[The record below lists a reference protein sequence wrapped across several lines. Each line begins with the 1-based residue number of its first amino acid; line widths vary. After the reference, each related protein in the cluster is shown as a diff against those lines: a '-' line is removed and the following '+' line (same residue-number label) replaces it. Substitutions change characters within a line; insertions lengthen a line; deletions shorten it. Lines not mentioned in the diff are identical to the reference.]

1 MSQPNSEINDIKQ
14 IINESEANPIGD
26 ILNQPDIQDETI
38 VETQENRVNSDD
50 NNQIELNND
59 NQILVDN
66 QVNELSSEIQSKEKN
81 VILKLGDI
89 IIITDP
95 TNEILNNNIFLI
107 DFIDEHKIK
116 LINSESFAKVTLQ
129 LNPDSTIGDG
139 TITGIKIISSN
150 EKEGYAKQNE
160 LLPGTWI
167 NIYMGGDIPIV
178 VTGEI
183 INLEEDMIE
192 LRTTD
197 NDIIYINFNYNGLP
211 EDLPI
216 ETIEIRPAPESAKQK
231 MKEQEEERE
240 QEGIELDA
248 DELVE
253 LGEEEEEQE
262 KAIPTKVV
270 KDKIE
275 KMLFD
280 ADDLQFGD
288 IIQVQE
294 YVNIDKDKYR
304 YNVEAQANDLLEEM
318 ISTIPNDRRTSNVL
332 NNIHIMITR
341 FLQLRDLASTFDE
354 NKNITGVVK
363 KTSDDRPLAE
373 YLSEFKNNLYWIMLV
388 ATNVKKVYGKEEN
401 KMQEKMDDMFEVDK
415 EPIKDVIKLSTNAGL
430 NEMSEAFQ
438 AFKSNIVIEGQNK
451 YASLYSDI
459 NKYMTPFENMDQ
471 GSQSNV
477 FDSNNGIIIQGN
489 VKTDI
494 NAIVDNLGS
503 LYSSVVENSQIVSR
517 RFVIQKYNMG
527 LERLEATNLKAK
539 GSKMI
544 AHRVKL
550 TSDDQLAIK
559 SVITLPE
566 PAVKFSQINLPGTSL
581 LVRSN
586 LNLHFL
592 NYWQLLKQ
600 SSNVTQ
606 VDIDGLDL
614 DLEYNDSNFVD
625 NIKQYILDLSE
636 YNKPELLSN
645 LDIYKI
651 FLRTIIPKIRVLFM
665 LVKKYIKG
673 KLSMVDVINYLE
685 PYLVYPVDLTYMQ
698 YREIDKFIKEKINEY
713 NKTYKEYAN
722 SFYTIKNL
730 KRFNRF
736 GHKLDKYE
744 RNKQPISKI
753 DEEYI
758 FSNPIFKYLNA
769 DQDII
774 IQEYDVNPN
783 QMKITPSEFLK
794 KIKVED
800 FGNLYNTAV
809 AFTNIQLMFP
819 KELNELLKTDKER
832 MAEVIQRDKNKLGD
846 KCTTYT
852 IAKKYISKKSLL
864 EDNGKTIYFDK
875 EYDTTNYDIVAE
887 KYAKQRD
894 QLASEDFLLYLT
906 NEFVQKH
913 KLLERDAEELA
924 DTLVNQAKKV
934 KEGQYA
940 ILTEMGEDRQALEL
954 EYYVRN
960 NDEWVLATEI
970 DPSWFIKDDDVLCN
984 IDYNCLYNP
993 GEKSDD
999 KCDPTEV
1006 SKDTLLSNALKQVLD
1021 QFDKNYDITKEM
1033 LTETINKHL
1042 KYYTNIFGRLEKIK
1056 KTQFYK
1062 YNQQK
1067 YNLGLSIQEQVQ
1079 NQVVSPYASLR
1090 DLILGQTDFVK
1101 KQNDIIRFCTKY
1113 TYIGDPNRPSII
1125 DGQMENEWWFYCR
1138 KTNVRLIPAFR
1149 YYLATAFL
1157 SGGIAY
1163 QNKLDEL
1170 IKQIGKQSDDGN
1182 AWVDENSGEI
1192 ISYIEFDVTEGYR
1205 DGFVDRSREIMEKDA
1220 GEAFLEQKG
1229 LVKDKRLTAEGQ
1241 IVTNIVSTLSH
1252 DMGIDIEQS
1261 RDFIVKIVTEL
1272 MNDTNVI
1279 EKESAY
1285 RKREQEMAKKN
1296 KKIPEYVVVY
1306 SSTLMYLTLGA
1317 YLIGIQTSIPSIKT
1331 RKTFPGCVRS
1341 FSGYPLEG
1349 EGDNSGLNYLA
1360 CVALKLRNPK
1370 TIPWNAL
1377 PKNEEKIATTI
1388 KAFTN
1393 KFLLTNGSI
1402 EQKIKEKVEYI
1413 LTNPEPD
1420 IPDEHNLTKW
1430 TNFLPPL
1437 RRFDVKH
1444 LENISDGFLDKLQD
1458 EFKSGSPR
1466 QLANLLVVH
1475 SKIISFS
1482 MGIQESIQKI
1492 IEKKDLLLK
1501 SASQPFIDNACCNE
1515 PGNEAMTCL
1524 QYFSNEDASI
1534 QNNNKIVNEL
1544 SLLLKDI
1551 KILTQSASMLSEVN
1565 TKRNYPEI
1573 SNDFS
1578 EETIYQGFIH
1588 FCKFQSSLP
1597 LTEDLATIC
1606 IDKPDYLRK
1615 TDSIQEKIQKLK
1627 RDGRSYTKEM
1637 FLRLFQLVSRNNIIN
1652 ISLSEHKPSCIEYM
1666 RKVLEIFDNTD
1677 DPNVPKAL
1685 TQKLEILVDSYDLSI
1700 DKDTDEMRVMKNYLE
1715 VSNTNMRKELIDFLK
1730 RKSKMSK
1737 LELNK
1742 VTNFV
1747 TNMSTW
1753 KYDANPRNVESK
1765 ISDDG
1770 LYNQTN
1776 YFKNFVYLITM
1787 VFPTMIINQKLQS
1800 IQVHKYLKLSQS
1812 HQMDVTK
1819 MINNFYGPIE
1829 SFYGN
1834 IPIKN
1839 VLNEMKRKTRG
1850 LFLLSKVTPVLSEIK
1865 IGDKSLYSVFDRRI
1879 VTLLY
1884 EYYVLSVLSEYIAI
1898 TRDAS
1903 ILNQLLTL
1911 NEDANPNDDKSDLFS
1926 QDFLVEQQLRFTDTE
1941 QEFIQGDVSKLQE
1954 DVAKLIGSFLKVMMK
1969 IKDTLNVSFEDIEDK
1984 VYKLKEAEKYSFTD
1998 RLRDMTE
2005 EERAVDTILKHH
2017 KLGPLYSIGLSK
2029 GLREYDPENFDHDK
2043 QVAEKV
2049 AEIQNKLKRK
2059 GVSDADLDFEVDENI
2074 EQSQI
2079 NKEIDDDAYQ
2089 MNMSDDWDDGDP
2101 WGEEQEDREYYD

>member
-1 MSQPNSEINDIKQ
+1 MSQPESELKQEFDDIQEIIKQTSVNPIEDILEEKNDI
-14 IINESEANPIGD
+14 IIQEDINNNEKIDD
-26 ILNQPDIQDETI
+26 IKNIE
-38 VETQENRVNSDD
+38 EQES
-50 NNQIELNND
+50 L
-59 NQILVDN
+59 LVK
-66 QVNELSSEIQSKEKN
+66 ELSSEVQSKEKN

-95 TNEILNNNIFLI
+95 TNEILNNNVFLI
-107 DFIDEHKIK
+107 DYIDQNKIK
-116 LINSESFAKVTLQ
+116 LINAESFAKVTLQ
-129 LNPDSTIGDG
+129 INPDGTIGDG

-150 EKEGYAKQNE
+150 EKEGYARQNE

-167 NIYMGGDIPIV
+167 NIYMGGDIPV
-178 VTGEI
+178 VITGEI

-197 NDIIYINFNYNGLP
+197 DDIIYINFNYNGLP

-216 ETIEIRPAPESAKQK
+216 ETIEIRPPPESIKEKKQMILEEK
-231 MKEQEEERE
+231 SKEEEK
-240 QEGIELDA
+240 ELGA

-253 LGEEEEEQE
+253 LGEEEEET
-262 KAIPTKVV
+262 AIPTKLV
-270 KDKIE
+270 KEKIE

-304 YNVEAQANDLLEEM
+304 YNIEAQANDLLEEM
-318 ISTIPNDRRTSNVL
+318 IATIPNDRRTNNVL

-341 FLQLRDLASTFDE
+341 FLQLRDLASSFDE
-354 NKNITGVVK
+354 NKNITGVIK
-363 KTSDDRPLAE
+363 KTADDRPLAE

-388 ATNVKKVYGKEEN
+388 ATNVKKIYLKEQVN
-401 KMQEKMDDMFEVDK
+401 KDTIHLSESDEL
-415 EPIKDVIKLSTNAGL
+415 IKISD
-430 NEMSEAFQ
+430 
-438 AFKSNIVIEGQNK
+438 AFKAFRSNTVTEGQNK
-451 YASLYSDI
+451 YSSLYNDI
-459 NKYMTPFENMDQ
+459 NKFLTPFENTEQ
-471 GSQSNV
+471 QSI
-477 FDSNNGIIIQGN
+477 FESIDGTIIQGK
-489 VKTDI
+489 VQSDI

-503 LYSSVVENSQIVSR
+503 LYSTVVSNSELVSR
-517 RFVIQKYNMG
+517 RFIIQKYNMG

-550 TSDDQLAIK
+550 TNDDEIAIK

-566 PAVKFSQINLPGTSL
+566 PTVRFSQINLPGTSL
-581 LVRSN
+581 LVRAN

-600 SSNVTQ
+600 STDVTQ
-606 VDIDGLDL
+606 IDIDGLDL
-614 DLEYNDSNFVD
+614 DLEYDDTNFVD

-636 YNKPELLSN
+636 YNRPELLSN
-645 LDIYKI
+645 VDIYKI
-651 FLRTIIPKIRVLFM
+651 FLRTIIPKIRVLFL

-685 PYLVYPVDLTYMQ
+685 PFLVYPVDLTYMQ
-698 YREIDKFIKEKINEY
+698 YREIDSFIKEKINEY
-713 NKTYKEYAN
+713 NKTFKEYSNA
-722 SFYTIKNL
+722 FYTIKNL
-730 KRFNRF
+730 KRMNRY
-736 GHKLDKYE
+736 GHKFSS
-744 RNKQPISKI
+744 KQGQTEKNI
-753 DEEYI
+753 DEYI

-769 DQDII
+769 DQNII
-774 IQEYDVNPN
+774 IKEYDVNPDE
-783 QMKITPSEFLK
+783 MKITPSEFLK
-794 KIKVED
+794 KIKVAD
-800 FGNLYNTAV
+800 YGNLYNTAV

-819 KELNELLKTDKER
+819 KELNDLLKSDKER
-832 MAEVIQRDKNKLGD
+832 MAKIIEDDKNKLGD
-846 KCTTYT
+846 KCTTYI

-875 EYDTTNYDIVAE
+875 AYDNTNYDIVSE
-887 KYAKQRD
+887 KYSKQRE
-894 QLASEDFLLYLT
+894 QLTSEDFLLYLT

-913 KLLERDAEELA
+913 KLLEKDAEELA
-924 DTLVNQAKKV
+924 ETLVNQARKV

-940 ILTEMGEDRQALEL
+940 ILAETTETEGASEL

-960 NDEWVLATEI
+960 NDEWVLATEV
-970 DPSWFIKDDDVLCN
+970 DPVLFIKDDDVLCN

-993 GEKSDD
+993 SEKTDD
-999 KCDPTEV
+999 KCEPTEV
-1006 SKDTLLSNALKQVLD
+1006 SKDVLVSNALKQVLE
-1021 QFDKNYDITKEM
+1021 QFDRNYDISKEQ
-1033 LTETINKHL
+1033 LTQTIDKHL
-1042 KYYTNIFGRLEKIK
+1042 KYYVNIFSKLEQIK

-1079 NQVVSPYASLR
+1079 NQVISPYSSLR

-1101 KQNDIIRFCTKY
+1101 KQNDIIRFCANFCY
-1113 TYIGDPNRPSII
+1113 QGDPNVPNIN
-1125 DGQMENEWWFYCR
+1125 DGQMENEWWLYCL
-1138 KTNVRLIPAFR
+1138 KTNVKLIPAFR
-1149 YYLATAFL
+1149 LYLAKAFL
-1157 SGGIAY
+1157 KGPDAY

-1192 ISYIEFDVTEGYR
+1192 ITYIEFDVTEGFK

-1220 GEAFLEQKG
+1220 GEAFLEKKG

-1241 IVTNIVSTLSH
+1241 IVTNIISTLSH

-1261 RDFIVKIVTEL
+1261 RDFIIKIVTEM

-1279 EKESAY
+1279 EKEAAY

-1296 KKIPEYVVVY
+1296 KKIPEYAVVY

-1317 YLIGIQTSIPSIKT
+1317 YLIGVQTSIPSIKT

-1341 FSGYPLEG
+1341 FSGYPFEG
-1349 EGDNSGLNYLA
+1349 EGDNTGLNYLA

-1377 PKNEEKIATTI
+1377 PKNEEKIAATI

-1393 KFLLTNGSI
+1393 KFLLVNGEI

-1420 IPDEHNLTKW
+1420 IPEEHRLDKW

-1437 RRFDVKH
+1437 RRFNVKH
-1444 LENISDGFLDKLQD
+1444 LENISEGFLDKLQD

-1466 QLANLLVVH
+1466 QLENLLVVY

-1482 MGIQESIQKI
+1482 MAIQESIQKI
-1492 IEKKDLLLK
+1492 VEKKDLLLK

-1515 PGNEAMTCL
+1515 QGNENITCL

-1534 QNNNKIVNEL
+1534 LNNNKIVNEL

-1565 TKRNYPEI
+1565 TKRIYPEI

-1578 EETIYQGFIH
+1578 EETIYQAFIH

-1637 FLRLFQLVSRNNIIN
+1637 FLRLFQLVSRNNIIH
-1652 ISLSEHKPSCIEYM
+1652 ISLSDNKPSCIEYM
-1666 RKVLEIFDNTD
+1666 RKVLEILDNVD
-1677 DPNVPKAL
+1677 DPNVPKTL
-1685 TQKLEILVDSYDLSI
+1685 TQKLEVLVDSYDLSI
-1700 DKDTDEMRVMKNYLE
+1700 EQDTDEMRTMKNYLE
-1715 VSNTNMRKELIDFLK
+1715 TSNTNMRKEVIEFLK

-1742 VTNFV
+1742 VTKFI
-1747 TNMSTW
+1747 TNMTSW
-1753 KYDANPRNVESK
+1753 RYDDNIRNISSK

-1800 IQVHKYLKLSQS
+1800 IQPHRYWKLSKS
-1812 HQMDVTK
+1812 HEMDIVN

-1839 VLNEMKRKTRG
+1839 VLNEMKVKTRG
-1850 LFLLSKVTPVLSEIK
+1850 IFLLSKVTPVLSEIK
-1865 IGDKSLYSVFDRRI
+1865 IGEKTLYSVFDRRI
-1879 VTLLY
+1879 VILLY
-1884 EYYVLSVLSEYIAI
+1884 EYYVLSVLTEYIGI

-1903 ILNQLLTL
+1903 ILNKMLTL
-1911 NEDANPNDDKSDLFS
+1911 KDINPNEEKSDLFS
-1926 QDFLVEQQLRFTDTE
+1926 EDFLIEQQLRFTDTE

-1954 DVAKLIGSFLKVMMK
+1954 DVAKLIGAFLKIMMK
-1969 IKDTLNVSFEDIEDK
+1969 VKDTLNVSFEDIEDK

-2005 EERAVDTILKHH
+2005 DERAVDTILKHH

-2029 GLREYDPENFDHDK
+2029 GLREYDPDNFDHDK
-2043 QVAEKV
+2043 RVAERV
-2049 AEIQNKLKRK
+2049 AEIQNKLKKK
-2059 GVSDADLDFEVDENI
+2059 GISDTDLEFEVDATIENARE
-2074 EQSQI
+2074 EQ
-2079 NKEIDDDAYQ
+2079 EIDADAYQ
-2089 MNMSDDWDDGDP
+2089 MNLSDDWDDGDP
-2101 WGEEQEDREYYD
+2101 WGEEQEDAEYYD

>member
-1 MSQPNSEINDIKQ
+1 MSQP
-14 IINESEANPIGD
+14 ESELKQEIDDIQEIIDENSMKPIED
-26 ILNQPDIQDETI
+26 ILKEEDKTLIQD
-38 VETQENRVNSDD
+38 N
-50 NNQIELNND
+50 IEEP
-59 NQILVDN
+59 ILVE
-66 QVNELSSEIQSKEKN
+66 ELSSEVKLKEKN

-95 TNEILNNNIFLI
+95 TNEILNNNVFLI
-107 DFIDEHKIK
+107 DYIDQNKIK
-116 LINSESFAKVTLQ
+116 LINAESFAKVTLQ
-129 LNPDSTIGDG
+129 INPDGTIGDG

-150 EKEGYAKQNE
+150 EKEGYARQNE

-167 NIYMGGDIPIV
+167 NIYMGGDIPV
-178 VTGEI
+178 VITGEI

-192 LRTTD
+192 LKTTD
-197 NDIIYINFNYNGLP
+197 DDIIYINFNYNGLP

-216 ETIEIRPAPESAKQK
+216 ETIEIRPPPERVKEKDLEQKQDIIT
-231 MKEQEEERE
+231 EEIEKERE
-240 QEGIELDA
+240 DISA

-253 LGEEEEEQE
+253 VGEEEET
-262 KAIPTKVV
+262 AIPTKVI
-270 KDKIE
+270 KEKIE

-304 YNVEAQANDLLEEM
+304 YNIEAQANDLLEEM
-318 ISTIPNDRRTSNVL
+318 ISTIPNDRRTNNVL
-332 NNIHIMITR
+332 NGIHIMITR

-354 NKNITGVVK
+354 NKNITGTIK
-363 KTSDDRPLAE
+363 KTAEDRPLAE

-388 ATNVKKVYGKEEN
+388 ATNVKKIYG
-401 KMQEKMDDMFEVDK
+401 
-415 EPIKDVIKLSTNAGL
+415 IKSETSKDTINFDNYDGL
-430 NEMSEAFQ
+430 IQISD
-438 AFKSNIVIEGQNK
+438 AFKSYRSDVVTEGQNN
-451 YASLYSDI
+451 YANLYNDI
-459 NKYMTPFENMDQ
+459 NKYMTPFENIDQ
-471 GSQSNV
+471 GSQTSI
-477 FDSNNGIIIQGN
+477 FESADGIIIQGN
-489 VKTDI
+489 VQSDI
-494 NAIVDNLGS
+494 NAIIDNLGS
-503 LYSSVVENSQIVSR
+503 LYSSVVSNSEVINR
-517 RFVIQKYNMG
+517 RFVIQKYNIG
-527 LERLEATNLKAK
+527 LERLEAINLKGK
-539 GSKMI
+539 GNKMI

-550 TSDDQLAIK
+550 TNDDQLAIK

-566 PAVKFSQINLPGTSL
+566 PTVRFSQINLPGTSL
-581 LVRSN
+581 LVRAN

-600 SSNVTQ
+600 STDVTQ
-606 VDIDGLDL
+606 IDIDGLDL
-614 DLEYNDSNFVD
+614 DLEYDDTNFVD

-636 YNKPELLSN
+636 YNRPELLSN

-651 FLRTIIPKIRVLFM
+651 FLRTIIPKIRVLFL

-685 PYLVYPVDLTYMQ
+685 PFLVYPVDLTYMQ
-698 YREIDKFIKEKINEY
+698 YREIDSFIKEKINDY
-713 NKTYKEYAN
+713 NKTFKEYSNA
-722 SFYTIKNL
+722 FYTIKNL
-730 KRFNRF
+730 KRMNKF
-736 GHKLDKYE
+736 GHKL
-744 RNKQPISKI
+744 NSKQGQTNV
-753 DEEYI
+753 DQYI

-769 DQDII
+769 DQNII
-774 IQEYDVNPN
+774 IKEYDVDPN
-783 QMKITPSEFLK
+783 EMKITPSEFIK

-800 FGNLYNTAV
+800 YGNLYNTAV

-819 KELNELLKTDKER
+819 KELNELLKSDKER
-832 MAEVIQRDKNKLGD
+832 MAKAIQDDKNKFGD

-864 EDNGKTIYFDK
+864 EDNNKTIYFDK
-875 EYDTTNYDIVAE
+875 SYDNTNYNIVSE

-894 QLASEDFLLYLT
+894 QLTSEDFLLYLT
-906 NEFVQKH
+906 NEFVEKH
-913 KLLERDAEELA
+913 KLSEKEAEELA
-924 DTLVNQAKKV
+924 ETLVNQAKKV

-940 ILTEMGEDRQALEL
+940 ILSEMSETEGAIEL

-960 NDEWVLATEI
+960 NDEWILATEV

-993 GEKSDD
+993 LEKTDD
-999 KCDPTEV
+999 KCEPTEV
-1006 SKDTLLSNALKQVLD
+1006 SKDTLVSNALKQVLD
-1021 QFDKNYDITKEM
+1021 QFDKNYNISKEQ
-1033 LTETINKHL
+1033 LTQTIDKHL
-1042 KYYTNIFGRLEKIK
+1042 KYYVNIFGKLEQIK

-1079 NQVVSPYASLR
+1079 NQVVSPYTTLR

-1101 KQNDIIRFCTKY
+1101 KQNDIIRFCTNFCY
-1113 TYIGDPNRPSII
+1113 HGDPTVPNIN
-1125 DGQMENEWWFYCR
+1125 DGQMENEWWLYCL
-1138 KTNVRLIPAFR
+1138 KTDVKLIPAFR
-1149 YYLATAFL
+1149 FYLAKAFL
-1157 SGGIAY
+1157 KGPEAY

-1192 ISYIEFDVTEGYR
+1192 LCYIDFDVTEGFK

-1220 GEAFLEQKG
+1220 GEAFLEKKG

-1252 DMGIDIEQS
+1252 DMGIDVEQS

-1279 EKESAY
+1279 EKEAAY
-1285 RKREQEMAKKN
+1285 KKREQEMAKKN
-1296 KKIPEYVVVY
+1296 KKIPEYAIVY

-1341 FSGYPLEG
+1341 FTGYPLEG
-1349 EGDNSGLNYLA
+1349 EGDNTGLNYLA

-1393 KFLLTNGSI
+1393 KFLLVNGEI

-1420 IPDEHNLTKW
+1420 IPDEHKLNKW

-1437 RRFDVKH
+1437 RRFDIKN
-1444 LENISDGFLDKLQD
+1444 LDNISEGFLDKLQD

-1466 QLANLLVVH
+1466 QLENLLVVY

-1482 MGIQESIQKI
+1482 MAIQESIQKI
-1492 IEKKDLLLK
+1492 VEKKDLLLK

-1515 PGNEAMTCL
+1515 QGNENITCL

-1534 QNNNKIVNEL
+1534 LNNNKIVNEL

-1565 TKRNYPEI
+1565 TKRIYPEI

-1578 EETIYQGFIH
+1578 EETIYQAFIH

-1637 FLRLFQLVSRNNIIN
+1637 FLRLFQLVSRNNIIH
-1652 ISLSEHKPSCIEYM
+1652 ISLSYNKPSSIEYMRKILEILDNVNDPNILKVLTQNLEVLVDNKASCIEYM
-1666 RKVLEIFDNTD
+1666 RKVLKILDNVD

-1685 TQKLEILVDSYDLSI
+1685 TQKLEVLVDSYDLSI
-1700 DKDTDEMRVMKNYLE
+1700 EQDTDEMRTIKNYLE
-1715 VSNTNMRKELIDFLK
+1715 TSNTNMRKELLDFLK
-1730 RKSKMSK
+1730 RKTKMSK

-1742 VTNFV
+1742 LTKFV

-1753 KYDANPRNVESK
+1753 RFDTNPRNVNLK

-1776 YFKNFVYLITM
+1776 YFKNVVYLITM
-1787 VFPTMIINQKLQS
+1787 VFPSMIINQKIQS
-1800 IQVHKYLKLSQS
+1800 IQPHKYWKLSQS
-1812 HQMDVTK
+1812 HQMDITK
-1819 MINNFYGPIE
+1819 MINNFYEPIE

-1839 VLNEMKRKTRG
+1839 VLNEIKIKTRG
-1850 LFLLSKVTPVLSEIK
+1850 IFLLSKVTPVLSDIK
-1865 IGDKSLYSVFDRRI
+1865 IGEKILYSVFDRRI

-1884 EYYVLSVLSEYIAI
+1884 EYYVLSVFTEYITI

-1903 ILNQLLTL
+1903 ILNKLLTL
-1911 NEDANPNDDKSDLFS
+1911 KDTNPNDEKSDLFS
-1926 QDFLVEQQLRFTDTE
+1926 EDFLIEQQLRFTDTE

-1954 DVAKLIGSFLKVMMK
+1954 DVAKLISAFLKIIMK
-1969 IKDTLNVSFEDIEDK
+1969 IKDTLDVSFEDIEDK

-1998 RLRDMTE
+1998 RLKDMTE
-2005 EERAVDTILKHH
+2005 EKRAVDTILKHH

-2029 GLREYDPENFDHDK
+2029 GLREYDPDNFDHDK
-2043 QVAEKV
+2043 RVAEKV
-2049 AEIQNKLKRK
+2049 AEIQNKLKKK
-2059 GVSDADLDFEVDENI
+2059 GVSDSDLDFEVDNAI
-2074 EQSQI
+2074 EQNQI
-2079 NKEIDDDAYQ
+2079 DNDIEADAYQ
-2089 MNMSDDWDDGDP
+2089 MNQSDDWDDGDP
-2101 WGEEQEDREYYD
+2101 WGDEQEDREYYD

>member
-1 MSQPNSEINDIKQ
+1 MSQPESESKQEFDDIQQ
-14 IINESEANPIGD
+14 IINQTNVNPIED
-26 ILNQPDIQDETI
+26 ILEEKDNTI
-38 VETQENRVNSDD
+38 IQENIIEDE
-50 NNQIELNND
+50 NNEPT
-59 NQILVDN
+59 V
-66 QVNELSSEIQSKEKN
+66 VEELSSELQSKEKN

-95 TNEILNNNIFLI
+95 TNEILNNNVFLI
-107 DFIDEHKIK
+107 DYIDQNKIK
-116 LINSESFAKVTLQ
+116 LINAESFAKVTLQ
-129 LNPDSTIGDG
+129 INPDGTIGDG

-150 EKEGYAKQNE
+150 EKEGYARQNE

-167 NIYMGGDIPIV
+167 NIYMGGDIPV
-178 VTGEI
+178 VITGEI

-197 NDIIYINFNYNGLP
+197 DDIIYINFNYNGLP

-216 ETIEIRPAPESAKQK
+216 ETIEIRPPPESIKEKKQSILDGEYK
-231 MKEQEEERE
+231 IEEEVE
-240 QEGIELDA
+240 PDQ
-248 DELVE
+248 LVE
-253 LGEEEEEQE
+253 LGEEEEELE
-262 KAIPTKVV
+262 TAIPTKIV
-270 KDKIE
+270 KEKIE

-304 YNVEAQANDLLEEM
+304 YNIEAQANDLLEEM
-318 ISTIPNDRRTSNVL
+318 IATIPNDRRTNNVL

-341 FLQLRDLASTFDE
+341 FLQLRNLASTFDE
-354 NKNITGVVK
+354 NKNITGVIT
-363 KTSDDRPLAE
+363 KTADDRPLAE

-388 ATNVKKVYGKEEN
+388 ATNIKKIYKDTQMN
-401 KMQEKMDDMFEVDK
+401 KDSIYLSDSDELIKISDK
-415 EPIKDVIKLSTNAGL
+415 FK
-430 NEMSEAFQ
+430 AFR
-438 AFKSNIVIEGQNK
+438 SNTVTEGQNK
-451 YASLYSDI
+451 YATLYNDI
-459 NKYMTPFENMDQ
+459 NKFMTPFENTEQ
-471 GSQSNV
+471 QSI
-477 FDSNNGIIIQGN
+477 FESIDGTIIQGK
-489 VKTDI
+489 VQTDI

-503 LYSSVVENSQIVSR
+503 LYSSVVSNSELINR
-517 RFVIQKYNMG
+517 RFIIQKYNMG

-539 GSKMI
+539 GNKMI

-550 TSDDQLAIK
+550 TNDDEITIK
-559 SVITLPE
+559 SVVTLPE
-566 PAVKFSQINLPGTSL
+566 PTVRFSQINLPGTSL
-581 LVRSN
+581 LVRAN

-600 SSNVTQ
+600 STDVTQ
-606 VDIDGLDL
+606 IDIDGLDL
-614 DLEYNDSNFVD
+614 DLQYDDTNFVD

-636 YNKPELLSN
+636 YNRPELLSN

-651 FLRTIIPKIRVLFM
+651 FLRTIIPKIRVLFL

-685 PYLVYPVDLTYMQ
+685 PFLVYPVDLTYMQ
-698 YREIDKFIKEKINEY
+698 YREIDSFIKEKINEY
-713 NKTYKEYAN
+713 NKTFKEYSNA
-722 SFYTIKNL
+722 FYTIKNL
-730 KRFNRF
+730 KRMNRF
-736 GHKLDKYE
+736 GHKLYS
-744 RNKQPISKI
+744 KQAQGQIQTNV
-753 DEEYI
+753 DEYI

-769 DQDII
+769 DQNII
-774 IQEYDVNPN
+774 IKEYNVNPDE
-783 QMKITPSEFLK
+783 MKITPSEFLK

-800 FGNLYNTAV
+800 YGNLYNTAV

-819 KELNELLKTDKER
+819 KELNELLKSDKER
-832 MAEVIQRDKNKLGD
+832 MAKIIEDDKNKLGD

-852 IAKKYISKKSLL
+852 IAKKYNSKKSLL
-864 EDNGKTIYFDK
+864 EDNGKTVYFDK
-875 EYDTTNYDIVAE
+875 AYDNTNYNIVSE
-887 KYAKQRD
+887 KYSKQRD
-894 QLASEDFLLYLT
+894 QLISEDFLLYLT
-906 NEFVQKH
+906 NEFVEKH
-913 KLLERDAEELA
+913 KLSEKEAEELA
-924 DTLVNQAKKV
+924 ESLVNQARKV

-940 ILTEMGEDRQALEL
+940 ILAETTETEGATEL

-960 NDEWVLATEI
+960 NDEWVLATEV

-993 GEKSDD
+993 SEKLDD
-999 KCDPTEV
+999 KCEPTEV
-1006 SKDTLLSNALKQVLD
+1006 SKDVLVNNALKQVLD
-1021 QFDKNYDITKEM
+1021 QFDKNYDLSKEQ
-1033 LTETINKHL
+1033 LTQTIDKHL
-1042 KYYTNIFGRLEKIK
+1042 KHYVNIFGKLEQIK

-1079 NQVVSPYASLR
+1079 NQVISPYASLR
-1090 DLILGQTDFVK
+1090 DLILSQTDFVK
-1101 KQNDIIRFCTKY
+1101 KQNDIIRFCSNFCY
-1113 TYIGDPNRPSII
+1113 YGDPNVPNVN
-1125 DGQMENEWWFYCR
+1125 DGQMENEWWLYCM
-1138 KTNVRLIPAFR
+1138 KTDVKLIPAFR
-1149 YYLATAFL
+1149 LYLAKAFL
-1157 SGGIAY
+1157 KGPEAY

-1192 ISYIEFDVTEGYR
+1192 ITYIDFDVTEGFQ
-1205 DGFVDRSREIMEKDA
+1205 DGFVNRSREIMEKDA
-1220 GEAFLEQKG
+1220 GEAFLEKKG
-1229 LVKDKRLTAEGQ
+1229 LVKDKRLTVEGQ
-1241 IVTNIVSTLSH
+1241 IVTNIISTLSH

-1261 RDFIVKIVTEL
+1261 RDFIIKIVTEM
-1272 MNDTNVI
+1272 MNDTNII
-1279 EKESAY
+1279 EKEAAY
-1285 RKREQEMAKKN
+1285 KKREQEMAKKN
-1296 KKIPEYVVVY
+1296 KKIPEYAIVY
-1306 SSTLMYLTLGA
+1306 SSTLIYLTLGT

-1349 EGDNSGLNYLA
+1349 EGDNTGLNYLA

-1377 PKNEEKIATTI
+1377 PKNEEKIAATI

-1393 KFLLTNGSI
+1393 KFLLVNGEI

-1420 IPDEHNLTKW
+1420 VPEEHRLDKW

-1437 RRFDVKH
+1437 KRFNIKH
-1444 LENISDGFLDKLQD
+1444 LENISEGFLDKLQD

-1466 QLANLLVVH
+1466 QLENLLVVY

-1482 MGIQESIQKI
+1482 MAIQESIQRI
-1492 IEKKDLLLK
+1492 VEKKDLLLK

-1515 PGNEAMTCL
+1515 QGNENITCL
-1524 QYFSNEDASI
+1524 QYFSNEDTSI
-1534 QNNNKIVNEL
+1534 LNNNKIVNEL

-1551 KILTQSASMLSEVN
+1551 KILTQSASLLSEVN
-1565 TKRNYPEI
+1565 TKRIYPEI

-1578 EETIYQGFIH
+1578 EETIYQAFIH
-1588 FCKFQSSLP
+1588 FCKFQSTLP

-1637 FLRLFQLVSRNNIIN
+1637 FLRLFQLVSRNNIIR
-1652 ISLSEHKPSCIEYM
+1652 ISLSDNKPSCIEYM
-1666 RKVLEIFDNTD
+1666 RKTLEILNDVD

-1685 TQKLEILVDSYDLSI
+1685 TQKLEVLVDSYDLSI
-1700 DKDTDEMRVMKNYLE
+1700 DKDTDEMRSMKNYLD
-1715 VSNTNMRKELIDFLK
+1715 SANSNMRKDLIEFLK

-1742 VTNFV
+1742 VKKFITNI
-1747 TNMSTW
+1747 SSW
-1753 KYDANPRNVESK
+1753 RYDINPRNVSLK
-1765 ISDDG
+1765 ISDDS
-1770 LYNQTN
+1770 LYNQIN
-1776 YFKNFVYLITM
+1776 YFKNFIYLITM
-1787 VFPTMIINQKLQS
+1787 VFPTMIINQKMQS
-1800 IQVHKYLKLSQS
+1800 IQPHRYWKLSKS
-1812 HQMDVTK
+1812 HEKDIIN

-1839 VLNEMKRKTRG
+1839 VLNEMKIKTRG
-1850 LFLLSKVTPVLSEIK
+1850 IYLLSKVTPILSDIQ
-1865 IGDKSLYSVFDRRI
+1865 IGEKTLYSVFDRRI

-1884 EYYVLSVLSEYIAI
+1884 EYYVLSVFTEYIET

-1903 ILNQLLTL
+1903 ILNKLLTL
-1911 NEDANPNDDKSDLFS
+1911 KDINLNEEKSDLFS
-1926 QDFLVEQQLRFTDTE
+1926 EDFLIEQQLRFTDAE

-1954 DVAKLIGSFLKVMMK
+1954 DVAKLLGSFLKIMMN

-2005 EERAVDTILKHH
+2005 DERAVDTILKHH

-2029 GLREYDPENFDHDK
+2029 GLREYDPDNFDHDK
-2043 QVAEKV
+2043 KVAEKV
-2049 AEIQNKLKRK
+2049 AELQNKLKKK
-2059 GVSDADLDFEVDENI
+2059 GISDGDFDFEVDAAI
-2074 EQSQI
+2074 EQEEI
-2079 NKEIDDDAYQ
+2079 NKNIDEDAYQ

-2101 WGEEQEDREYYD
+2101 WGDEQEDMEYYD